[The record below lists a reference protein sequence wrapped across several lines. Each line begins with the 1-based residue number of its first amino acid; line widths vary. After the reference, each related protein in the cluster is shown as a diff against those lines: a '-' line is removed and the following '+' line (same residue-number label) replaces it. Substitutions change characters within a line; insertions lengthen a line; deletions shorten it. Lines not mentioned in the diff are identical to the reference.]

1 MGVGGA
7 KERGA
12 GLAGKQ
18 SPAQGLGTA
27 SRDGER
33 QRQIKSLILNT
44 SVPGQGISN
53 GNGLKERN

>member
-12 GLAGKQ
+12 GLAGKR
-18 SPAQGLGTA
+18 SPGQGRGTA